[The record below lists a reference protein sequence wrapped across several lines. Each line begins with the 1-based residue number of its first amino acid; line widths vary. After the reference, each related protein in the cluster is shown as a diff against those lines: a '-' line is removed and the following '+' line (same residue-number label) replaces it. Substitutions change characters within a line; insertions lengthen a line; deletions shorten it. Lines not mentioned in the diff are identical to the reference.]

1 MADTGGISGSPIE
14 PTGPVGPSEPASGDN
29 VSGGSTLQEQQYWNT
44 LSKSQQ
50 EDVMQVLLT
59 YAYQPILISP
69 AMNGSV
75 DVSINSII
83 SSVDAK
89 LAEIG
94 SDMWEGYMENL
105 RSISDQVIET
115 IKSPQ
120 YQEKME
126 AANPLSVKQV
136 QDNNDGL
143 ISGLTDYVEKHK
155 NEVDNTSFMAM
166 AFVVAAGMVANAI
179 SVVDVASTSVMAT
192 KPVVD
197 AASVAAQVAP
207 QALAD
212 STALTINLFLPAMLY
227 STTFAV
233 AAGGG
238 KGEKQIDLEFARNYA
253 KSILAKVGSNEINQ
267 FLAAMI
273 VNKFDNGQP
282 ISKEQL
288 ARAAT
293 TTKLV
298 MLSVAFALFYKVETG
313 WLTGAE
319 FGNFIKNN
327 PYKEGTVEHTLIET
341 IKQYLGLLS
350 PSDRV
355 VVLEQL
361 MTYCDSNPKIDVLL
375 NPEKAFSN
383 AISSVNREIDAV

>member
-1 MADTGGISGSPIE
+1 MATGGISGSPIE
-14 PTGPVGPSEPASGDN
+14 PTGPTSPSEPASGDN

-50 EDVMQVLLT
+50 EDVMEVLLT

-69 AMNGSV
+69 VNNASV
-75 DVSINSII
+75 DVSINGII
-83 SSVDAK
+83 ASVDAK
-89 LAEIG
+89 LSEIG
-94 SDMWEGYMENL
+94 TDMWEGYMENL
-105 RSISDQVIET
+105 RAISDQVKET

-120 YQEKME
+120 YQGKME
-126 AANPLSVKQV
+126 AADPTSIKHTL
-136 QDNNDGL
+136 DNNEGL
-143 ISGLTDYVEKHK
+143 ITGLTDYVERHK
-155 NEVDNTSFMAM
+155 NDTDTTAFMAM
-166 AFVVAAGMVANAI
+166 ALVVAAGMVANAI
-179 SVVDVASTSVMAT
+179 SVVDVASTSMIAT

-197 AASVAAQVAP
+197 AAAVASQIAP
-207 QALAD
+207 AALAD

-227 STTFAV
+227 ATTFAV

-253 KSILAKVGSNEINQ
+253 KSILAKVGGNEIDQ

-282 ISKEQL
+282 ISKEKL
-288 ARAAT
+288 AQASIA
-293 TTKLV
+293 TKLI

-327 PYKEGTVEHTLIET
+327 PYKEGTVEHKIIEM
-341 IKQYLGLLS
+341 IQQYLGLL
-350 PSDRV
+350 PASDRV

-361 MTYCDSNPKIDVLL
+361 MTYCDSNPNIEELL

-383 AISSVNREIDAV
+383 VVSNVNREIDAV